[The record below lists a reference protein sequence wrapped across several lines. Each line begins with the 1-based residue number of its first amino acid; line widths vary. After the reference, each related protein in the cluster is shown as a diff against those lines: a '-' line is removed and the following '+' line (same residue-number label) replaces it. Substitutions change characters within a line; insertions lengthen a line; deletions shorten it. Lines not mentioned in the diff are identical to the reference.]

1 LVFAGPVGIVAALYI
16 VALLFL
22 GWRGY
27 RRRRAGSVSDF
38 YLAGSNLGLLV
49 LFATLYATQYS
60 GNTFIGYT
68 GQAYRSGFG
77 WTFSVGM
84 MMSVVIVYLMFAPRL
99 HRDAHG
105 HGLITPSDWVRHRFG
120 SPQLAAVVSAIMA
133 VSLLNYLYAQF
144 LALGHFVAGASG
156 GDVPYWVGVVGF
168 GLVIVVYE
176 TLGGMRSVAW
186 TDVVQGLMLFVGL
199 GIVLVMAAPQIGSL
213 DAIVRDLLERKPELV
228 RPPTWSQCGH
238 WASSML
244 LLGVGAAMY
253 PHAIQRI
260 YAARDAR
267 VLRRS
272 LRLMV
277 FMPFA
282 TTLVVLLIGILAHG
296 VLDAETELAT
306 DRVMPAF
313 LAAVA
318 ASGGLAEWATALVL
332 IGALAAMMSTADS
345 ALLSLSSI
353 VTVDFVGQLRG
364 RNVAEASLARIAKLS
379 SWAIVLVLMLL
390 ALQPPTTLWRLIEIK
405 MELLIQVGP
414 LFLLGTRSPYL
425 TADAALRALLIAVAI
440 VLVGFASG
448 VAYIAGVHVGAWAF
462 ALNLALCLRSMR
474 DERRRQAPLMKARG
488 KGSRGRRPTPQPRVG
503 QQEI

>member
-1 LVFAGPVGIVAALYI
+1 MALTGPLGVVAALY
-16 VALLFL
+16 VVVLLFL

-27 RRRRAGSVSDF
+27 RQRRSGSVSDF
-38 YLAGSNLGLLV
+38 YLAGSNLGVIV

-60 GNTFIGYT
+60 GNTFLGYT
-68 GQAYRSGFG
+68 GQAYRVGFG

-84 MMSVVIVYLMFAPRL
+84 MMAVVVVYLLFAPGL
-99 HRDAHG
+99 HRDAHR
-105 HGLITPSDWVRHRFG
+105 HGLVTPADWIRHRFA
-120 SPQLAAVVSAIMA
+120 SPRLAALVSLIMA

-144 LALGHFVAGASG
+144 LALGHFVAGVSG
-156 GDVPYWVGVVGF
+156 GEIPYWVGVVGF

-199 GIVLVMAAPQIGSL
+199 GTVLVLAWPQIGSL
-213 DAIVRDLLERKPELV
+213 GTIVAELAASRPELV
-228 RPPTWSQCGH
+228 RPPTWSQCGG
-238 WASSML
+238 WLSSML

-260 YAARDAR
+260 YAARDTR

-272 LRLMV
+272 LRVMI
-277 FMPFA
+277 FMPLV
-282 TTLVVLLIGILAHG
+282 TTLVVLLVGIAAHGILG
-296 VLDAETELAT
+296 DQEVMAT

-318 ASGGLAEWATALVL
+318 GGGGIAEWATALVL
-332 IGALAAMMSTADS
+332 VGALAAMMSTADS

-353 VTVDFVGQLRG
+353 VTVDLYGHMRG
-364 RNVAEASLARIAKLS
+364 RAAAEAAQARVAKLS
-379 SWAIVLVLMLL
+379 SWAIVVVLVLL

-414 LFLLGTRSPYL
+414 LFIFGVRSSRL
-425 TADAALRALLIAVAI
+425 TEVAAWRALITGTAI
-440 VLVGFASG
+440 VIVGFAFG
-448 VAYIAGVHVGAWAF
+448 VAYIGGIHVGAWAF
-462 ALNLALCLRSMR
+462 VVNAGMCAWSIRSAPNALLRS
-474 DERRRQAPLMKARG
+474 A
-488 KGSRGRRPTPQPRVG
+488 
-503 QQEI
+503 